1 MKIHAFSPLYLLVF
15 HLFLFSCTQKNGP
28 KEMYKP
34 LKNKGIQ
41 IALTDDERVR
51 LSRLISSG
59 NIKDSVDFV
68 NKIRLIKEST
78 ELQHPLK
85 TKAKTRSSS
94 PPKPNAEKSEQE
106 EENLAFFHTISADEI
121 VEYPLHKSQ
130 QFPGYRPDQTK
141 SFIHT
146 AHKVATFGLRGNQ
159 ILLDI
164 PYMVTMSKSAPYP
177 ILKIAEISQSAP
189 TLRSVGP
196 YWGRL
201 DTSKPKYVQSHNPN
215 SATLHTGAAELRK
228 IIYLEDGKFKLV
240 SSDKPEG
247 KLPLPTNFYNNYIVD
262 GIFSIFSS
270 IDTAGKC
277 KLHFVASLKFVQ
289 SGVLRNQ

>member
-51 LSRLISSG
+51 LSRLISQG
-59 NIKDSVDFV
+59 DIKDSTDFV
-68 NKIRLIKEST
+68 NKVQLIKEST
-78 ELQHPLK
+78 KLQHQTK
-85 TKAKTRSSS
+85 TKTKIRSSS
-94 PPKPNAEKSEQE
+94 PPGPNAEKSGQE
-106 EENLAFFHTISADEI
+106 EENLAFFHTISADEM
-121 VEYPLHKSQ
+121 VEYPLHNSQ
-130 QFPGYRPDQTK
+130 QFRGYRPDQLK

-177 ILKIAEISQSAP
+177 VLKIAEISQYKLS
-189 TLRSVGP
+189 LRSIGP

-201 DTSKPKYVQSHNPN
+201 DSAIVKYIQVFN
-215 SATLHTGAAELRK
+215 SNKAEVYIGASELRK

-240 SSDKPEG
+240 SSYKPEG
-247 KLPLPTNFYNNYIVD
+247 KLSLPTNFYNNYHVE

-277 KLHFVASLKFVQ
+277 KLHFVASLKFAQ
-289 SGVLRNQ
+289 SGILRNQ